1 MRGKISTMSE
11 YYVLTVNDTGTDDSV
26 IYALKNIETVKTAY
40 GAFGPYDIISKL
52 ESDDEPKL
60 EKDISSKVRKI
71 PQVRS
76 TLTLEVAKG
85 KGFRKTNSDENE
97 VLEKHMAQSFVI
109 IHCKHSDESQVMENL
124 KKISEIIEANV
135 LIGSYEILCKIVA
148 PSYNE
153 ISDVITNKIRKI
165 PNIKS
170 TITLNIVENQGFQK

>member
-1 MRGKISTMSE
+1 MYE
-11 YYVLTVNDTGTDDSV
+11 YYVLTVNETGTDDSV
-26 IYALKNIETVKTAY
+26 IHALKNIETVKIAY

-52 ESDDEPKL
+52 ESNDESKL
-60 EKDISSKVRKI
+60 EKDISHKVRKI

-76 TLTLEVAKG
+76 TLTLEVNTG
-85 KGFRKTNSDENE
+85 KGFRKTNKDENE
-97 VLEKHMAQSFVI
+97 VLEKHMAKAFVI
-109 IHCKHSDESQVMENL
+109 IHCNHSDEPQVIEGL
-124 KKISEIIEANV
+124 KKISEIIEASI